1 MKEKKITIL
10 VKKVNKDEYKDLMS
24 MDIYPLVV
32 ETDFLDIF
40 EAKPYYKD
48 GNLFKLKIEFLKEQ
62 FWKRT
67 CQNKGFDYDKDKLNY
82 NNGTEFDILT
92 PVEAYERKDNQEGII
107 VSNSLGE
114 TFISMEELY
123 NRALGIENRNEVN
136 NNEVRKDSKENV
148 TIIPRIANLYEYEIM
163 RGNEA
168 LPLVIVLTELQSRI
182 ISLPFDG
189 FYIKTNL
196 IHNNRSV
203 FTLDLMML
211 KQMLAEGKIELEG
224 IILEDGKIHKVDY
237 MFGGDYDSFGSFIV
251 GERKEEVMEL
261 TKKLLEPKEFKSS
274 QTGVKVDESFYLY

>member
-48 GNLFKLKIEFLKEQ
+48 GNLYKLKIQFLKSHC
-62 FWKRT
+62 WKRT

-163 RGNEA
+163 RGNKA

-189 FYIKTNL
+189 LYIKTNL

-211 KQMLAEGKIELEG
+211 KQMLAEDKIKLEG

-237 MFGGDYDSFGSFIV
+237 MFGGDYDSFESFIV

>member
-48 GNLFKLKIEFLKEQ
+48 GNLYKLKIQFLKSHC
-62 FWKRT
+62 WKRT

-114 TFISMEELY
+114 TFISMDELY

-136 NNEVRKDSKENV
+136 NNEVRKDNKENV

-163 RGNEA
+163 RGNKA

-189 FYIKTNL
+189 LYIKTNL

-211 KQMLAEGKIELEG
+211 KQMLAEDKIELEG